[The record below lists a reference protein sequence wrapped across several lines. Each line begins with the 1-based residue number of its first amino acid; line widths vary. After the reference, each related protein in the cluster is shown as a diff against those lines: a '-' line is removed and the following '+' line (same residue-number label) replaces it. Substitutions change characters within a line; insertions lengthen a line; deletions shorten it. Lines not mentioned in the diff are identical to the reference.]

1 MNEEHLETKTS
12 VKDETN
18 DLPPP
23 PPPVNRSAPEPEAPE
38 AMSVVS
44 EPVSEQKLEAV
55 SEEAAPEPVSKAVS
69 EPILALEQVQDL
81 IDQTNIAENDS
92 DDDDDDDEEE
102 EDDSDEDEEDDS
114 DDESSEEDIMSTLP
128 REVVRRVEKL
138 KELNDARDRVMEDYL
153 KERAALEQKY
163 LARNKPFYE
172 KRREIVKG
180 NLDDAIDALV
190 VPAEEDAEDEVHVQ
204 AKGVPQFWACCM
216 SHLETVAELVT
227 EQDVDCLEHL
237 IDVTCDDSPDG
248 KGFTLKFYFEPN
260 DYFENLVLTKRYEI
274 PNLLLE
280 DEPILKSVTGC
291 DINWKHQRCLTHREI
306 QKKQRSKSGR
316 RAGQIRT
323 VTKREHNDSF
333 FHFFNPPKMPALGEM
348 DEEEADA
355 IEEAFDHDYD
365 VAQSFRSHLVP
376 KAVLWFT
383 GEALEEE
390 VLGMMAAQ
398 NNPFFVS

>member
-1 MNEEHLETKTS
+1 MADREDPTVATNISEGVTENETPAEE
-12 VKDETN
+12 EMPPAPP
-18 DLPPP
+18 LPIDRANGTESSSE
-23 PPPVNRSAPEPEAPE
+23 VTE
-38 AMSVVS
+38 AMSTPATLQS
-44 EPVSEQKLEAV
+44 G
-55 SEEAAPEPVSKAVS
+55 SKVS
-69 EPILALEQVQDL
+69 EPIFAVEQVQDL
-81 IDQTNIAENDS
+81 IDKTNISKVDGDE

-102 EDDSDEDEEDDS
+102 EEEDDS
-114 DDESSEEDIMSTLP
+114 DDESSEEDILSTLP

-138 KELNDARDRVMEDYL
+138 KELNDARERVMEDYL

-163 LARNKPFYE
+163 LVRNKPLYE
-172 KRREIVKG
+172 KRREVVNG

-190 VPAEEDAEDEVHVQ
+190 VPAEGEDSNEHEIHAP
-204 AKGVPQFWACCM
+204 ARGVPQFWACCM

-237 IDVTCDDSPDG
+237 IDITCDDFPDG
-248 KGFTLKFYFEPN
+248 KGFTLNFYFEPN
-260 DYFENLVLTKRYEI
+260 DYLEDEVLTKRYEI
-274 PNLLLE
+274 PNLLLD

-291 DINWKHQRCLTHREI
+291 EIKWKYQRCLTHREI

-323 VTKREHNDSF
+323 VTKREHTDSF
-333 FHFFNPPKMPALGEM
+333 FHFFNPPKMPSLEEM
-348 DEEEADA
+348 DEDEADA

-365 VAQSFRSHLVP
+365 VAQSFRSHIIP

-398 NNPFFVS
+398 NEASSAPENE